1 MVGCGG
7 QGRFFGCLVLRRDW
21 ALKPKGQH
29 AWGASSLNCLF
40 LIELHGLPWFINV
53 SESQGPGAIL
63 YSFPINCTSYVPT
76 LELLSVQPPTTFFNP
91 PSLNR
96 QQKTY
101 MAMVG
106 SWAQMG
112 SMGGQ
117 GQALNSPS
125 QR

>member
-1 MVGCGG
+1 MGDKEEFWLLGP
-7 QGRFFGCLVLRRDW
+7 RRDW
-21 ALKPKGQH
+21 ALKLKGQY

-53 SESQGPGAIL
+53 SESQGPGAVL

-76 LELLSVQPPTTFFNP
+76 LELLYVRPPTTFFNP

-96 QQKTY
+96 QQQTY
-101 MAMVG
+101 TAMVG